1 MKKKISKEFINS
13 LLQKTNIVSIIE
25 NRIKLIKRG
34 RNYSA
39 RCPFHVE
46 KYPSFTVSY
55 EKQFYYCFGCHV
67 HGNVI
72 DFLISYDRKTFIEAI
87 FELASINNVDVSE
100 LTIKPLKKVSN
111 FKYVKYYRVMNF
123 VTRVYQKNIFLS
135 CNNKFLKY
143 LINRGIKKKII
154 NLFIL
159 GCSSNI
165 SYTFLKKI
173 KKNEMLLDCGIFLK
187 NDQKKFLDRFINRII
202 FPLRDE
208 NGQVIGLG
216 SRNINSEFP
225 KYLNS
230 PETIIFKKRKFLYG
244 LYEASYM
251 SSNLPYLIV
260 VEGYIDVITLTQYSI
275 FHSVA
280 LLGTSVSNDHL
291 QLLFKKT
298 NNIIYCFDGDRAGR
312 IASWRSL
319 VCSLSFLSDNR
330 SIKFIFI
337 PKEHD
342 PDSLVRKEGKI
353 KFLKRIKK
361 SISLS
366 DFLLYQ
372 TLNKKNLNTIDQ
384 KIDFIKK
391 IIPLINKIPGK
402 ITRFLVK
409 NQLFTILG
417 FSRIKEEHI
426 FFRENSYSKNNI
438 FYLDVK
444 QSNIRILI
452 GLLVQN
458 PYLASIIP
466 DIHNLKI
473 AKIEKIIFF
482 LEIIDICLL
491 YKNINTAQLIELYRG
506 TYKFKA
512 LSKLSHIDLMIEEK
526 KISEVFLD
534 LLVKVYNKAL
544 EKQYFK
550 LVLKEKTIGLC
561 WIEKNMLWEISKI
574 LSGNS

>member
-25 NRIKLIKRG
+25 NRIKLTKRG
-34 RNYSA
+34 KNYSA

-87 FELASINNVDVSE
+87 FELASINNIDLPNS
-100 LTIKPLKKVSN
+100 IIQSSKKVIS
-111 FKYVKYYRVMNF
+111 FKHARYYRIMDF
-123 VTRVYQKNIFLS
+123 IARIYQKNIFLS
-135 CNNKFLKY
+135 CNKQFLKY
-143 LINRGIKKKII
+143 LVDRGMKKKVI

-159 GCSSNI
+159 GCSSNN
-165 SYTFLKKI
+165 SYHFLKKI
-173 KKNEMLLDCGIFLK
+173 KKNEMLLDCGIFFK
-187 NDQKKFLDRFINRII
+187 NDKKIFLDRFINRIV

-208 NGQVIGLG
+208 HGQVVGLG
-216 SRNINSEFP
+216 SRNISSDFP

-230 PETIIFKKRKFLYG
+230 PETRIFKKRKYLYG
-244 LYEASYM
+244 LYEASCIT
-251 SSNLPYLIV
+251 SNIPYLIV

-275 FHSVA
+275 YYSVA
-280 LLGTSVSNDHL
+280 LLGTSISNDHL

-298 NNIIYCFDGDRAGR
+298 NNIIYCFDGDIAGR
-312 IASWRSL
+312 KASWRSL

-342 PDSLVRKEGKI
+342 PDSLVRKEGKT

-361 SISLS
+361 SISIS

-372 TLNKKNLNTIDQ
+372 TLSKKNLNTIDQ
-384 KIDFIKK
+384 KINFTKK
-391 IIPLINKIPGK
+391 VLPLINKIPGK

-409 NQLFTILG
+409 NKLFTILG
-417 FSRIKEEHI
+417 YSRVKEKNLFFKENNIIK
-426 FFRENSYSKNNI
+426 KNN
-438 FYLDVK
+438 FYLDAK

-466 DIHNLKI
+466 DIQNLKI

-482 LEIIDICLL
+482 LEIIDMCLL

-512 LSKLSHIDLMIEEK
+512 LSKLSHIDLMIEKK

-534 LLVKVYNKAL
+534 LLVNIYNKAL

-561 WIEKNMLWEISKI
+561 WIEKNMLWEISKV
-574 LSGNS
+574 LSGN

>member
-1 MKKKISKEFINS
+1 MKRKISKEFINS

-34 RNYSA
+34 KNYSA
-39 RCPFHVE
+39 RCPFHIE

-87 FELASINNVDVSE
+87 FELASINNIDVPE
-100 LTIKPLKKVSN
+100 LKIKFSRKISS
-111 FKYVKYYRVMNF
+111 FKYVKYYRIMNF
-123 VTRVYQKNIFLS
+123 ITKIYQKNIFLS
-135 CNNKFLKY
+135 CNKKFLNY
-143 LINRGIKKKII
+143 LIDRGIKKKII
-154 NLFIL
+154 NLFTL
-159 GCSSNI
+159 GCSSNN
-165 SYTFLKKI
+165 SYNFFKKM
-173 KKNEMLLDCGIFLK
+173 KNNEILLDCGVFFE
-187 NDQKKFLDRFINRII
+187 NNQKIFLDRFINRII

-208 NGQVIGLG
+208 SGQVIGLG
-216 SRNINSEFP
+216 SRNISSAFP

-244 LYEASYM
+244 LYESICM
-251 SSNLPYLIV
+251 TSNIPYLIV
-260 VEGYIDVITLTQYSI
+260 VEGYIDVITLTQYGI

-280 LLGTSVSNDHL
+280 LLGTSISNDHL

-312 IASWRSL
+312 TASWRSL
-319 VCSLSFLSDNR
+319 ICSLSFLSDNR
-330 SIKFIFI
+330 SIKFVFI
-337 PKEHD
+337 PKDYD

-353 KFLKRIKK
+353 KFLKRMKK
-361 SISLS
+361 SISIS

-372 TLNKKNLNTIDQ
+372 TLSKKNLNTIDQ

-391 IIPLINKIPGK
+391 VIPLINKIPGK

-417 FSRIKEEHI
+417 FSRIKEELI
-426 FFRENSYSKNNI
+426 FFKEENYIKNNI

-466 DIHNLKI
+466 DIQNLKI
-473 AKIEKIIFF
+473 AKIQKIIFF
-482 LEIIDICLL
+482 LEIIDVCLL

-506 TYKFKA
+506 TYKFKV
-512 LSKLSHIDLMIEEK
+512 LSKLSHIDFMIEKK

-534 LLVKVYNKAL
+534 LLVNVYNKAL

-561 WIEKNMLWEISKI
+561 WIEKNMLWDISKV
-574 LSGNS
+574 LSGN